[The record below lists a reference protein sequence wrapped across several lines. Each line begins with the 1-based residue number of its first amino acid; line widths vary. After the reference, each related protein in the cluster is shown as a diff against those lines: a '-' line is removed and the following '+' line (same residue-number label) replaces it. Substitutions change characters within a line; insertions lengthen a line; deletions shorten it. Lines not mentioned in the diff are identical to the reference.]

1 MDVRRKIQTVILSLI
16 LSILMMFEII
26 LVCILMA
33 PGMYNDS
40 NFNDAWGRWN
50 INPTPATEKAMKNA
64 LMWRKIEV
72 ILVDSVFWGITV
84 LNTVLLFKVGKA
96 VWIRAKKCHLSSC
109 Q

>member
-40 NFNDAWGRWN
+40 NFRHTDPDR
-50 INPTPATEKAMKNA
+50 I
-64 LMWRKIEV
+64 
-72 ILVDSVFWGITV
+72 FGIIS
-84 LNTVLLFKVGKA
+84 GKL
-96 VWIRAKKCHLSSC
+96 IGT
-109 Q
+109 